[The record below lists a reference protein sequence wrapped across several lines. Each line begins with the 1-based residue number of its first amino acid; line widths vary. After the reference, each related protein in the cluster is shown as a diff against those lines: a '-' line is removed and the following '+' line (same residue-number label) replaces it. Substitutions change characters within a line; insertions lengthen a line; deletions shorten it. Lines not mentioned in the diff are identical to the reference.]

1 MRSAQPGFSA
11 KVAQLMNPYW
21 LCEAPGTY
29 IIIKA
34 QRSVRMPCWDE
45 GAFHRSPHGAA
56 IFTSSHYRYLS
67 NNCLF
72 FCKRKRFIPYLIFRS
87 NFSQTQLKAWGLG
100 GREKDVI
107 ASGDDGS
114 RQFKMLVRLASAS
127 CYVCTLF
134 AYQSSKNPK
143 GWSLH

>member
-1 MRSAQPGFSA
+1 MKKGKSVRSAQPGFSA

-67 NNCLF
+67 NKLLVF
-72 FCKRKRFIPYLIFRS
+72 LQKKKIYSLLDLQKQFLS
-87 NFSQTQLKAWGLG
+87 NSAKSLGLG
-100 GREKDVI
+100 GEGKR
-107 ASGDDGS
+107 
-114 RQFKMLVRLASAS
+114 
-127 CYVCTLF
+127 CYCF
-134 AYQSSKNPK
+134 R
-143 GWSLH
+143 